1 MLQAHVSQ
9 VDMHA
14 LYCVQEDAIVGRPMV
29 NSKTSKAVARMLY
42 LYSPVH
48 SAFRGSF
55 CESYNPV

>member
-9 VDMHA
+9 VDMPYI
-14 LYCVQEDAIVGRPMV
+14 YCVQEDVIAGRPMV
-29 NSKTSKAVARMLY
+29 NSKTSKSVARMLY

-48 SAFRGSF
+48 SVLRGSF